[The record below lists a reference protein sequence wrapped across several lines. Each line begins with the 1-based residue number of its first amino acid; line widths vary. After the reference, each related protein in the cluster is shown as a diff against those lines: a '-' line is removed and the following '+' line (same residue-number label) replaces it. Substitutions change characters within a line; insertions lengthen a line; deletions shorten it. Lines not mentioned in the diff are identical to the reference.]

1 MTNSRSPHPVDVH
14 VGEVLRQ
21 RRKLAGFTQ
30 ERLADSI
37 GLTFQQIQKYEM
49 GRNRVSASR
58 LYQFS
63 KVLETPVSVFFEG
76 YSDTPGERAVSGFA
90 EDSQESFDGSED
102 ATENTDLM
110 KSRETINLIR
120 TYYSIPDET
129 LRRSF
134 LKMLKQTA
142 KNIQAS

>member
-1 MTNSRSPHPVDVH
+1 MTNSRAPHPVDVH

-21 RRKLAGFTQ
+21 RRKLAGYTQ

-58 LYQFS
+58 LYQFARI
-63 KVLETPVSVFFEG
+63 LETPVSVFFEG
-76 YSDTPGERAVSGFA
+76 YNDDSAANASVSVAENKQASFQGKDDYDEESDV
-90 EDSQESFDGSED
+90 
-102 ATENTDLM
+102 M
-110 KSRETINLIR
+110 KSRETINLVR
-120 TYYSIPDET
+120 TYYSIPDES